1 MLFLS
6 VIDFLR
12 VIKEAGPLIY
22 PLGLFSLVAVY
33 IICER
38 STALRDA
45 AIIPADL
52 ADSVLQ
58 GLSVS
63 GGSHSA
69 LGRIISFVERHPG
82 DDDGAK
88 AYARLEIMKMERG
101 VSYLDTIYTGAPLIG
116 LIGTVSGLVGAFSVI
131 DPNTRMPDPVK
142 FTESVGYAL
151 SATLI
156 GLFVAVIALLGNGY
170 LQRRIDH
177 HAARLDVLLERI
189 LARHRGGR
197 SVPAPLSS
205 NDSATRKALIA

>member
-1 MLFLS
+1 MLSLS
-6 VIDFLR
+6 VIDFWR
-12 VIKEAGPLIY
+12 IIKEAGPLIY
-22 PLGLFSLVAVY
+22 PLGLFSVVAVY

-38 STALRDA
+38 SAALRDA

-58 GLSVS
+58 GRSVS

-69 LGRIISFVERHPG
+69 LGRIINFVDRHPG

-101 VSYLDTIYTGAPLIG
+101 VGYLDTIYTGGPLIG

-131 DPNTRMPDPVK
+131 DPSTRMPDPVK

-189 LARHRGGR
+189 LARNRGR
-197 SVPAPLSS
+197 ATTPPDLAA
-205 NDSATRKALIA
+205 DSEIRKAVIA